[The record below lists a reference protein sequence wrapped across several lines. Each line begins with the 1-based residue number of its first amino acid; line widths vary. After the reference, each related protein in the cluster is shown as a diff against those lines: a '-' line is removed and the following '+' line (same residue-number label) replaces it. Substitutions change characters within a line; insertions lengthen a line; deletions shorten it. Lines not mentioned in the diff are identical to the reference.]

1 MQRIAFLILAAFTLV
16 ACGSEK
22 QSDNSTEQK
31 KEEKKVVNIYSHRH
45 YDVDKE
51 LFTQFENETNIKVNV
66 VKAKANELIEKLKR
80 EGENS
85 SVDLFITADAG
96 NLAKAAENDLLQ
108 SFTSPFLEKTVPQNL
123 KDADNRW
130 YAITKRARVIAYSK
144 DRVAPSEL
152 STYAGL
158 TDEKWDDK
166 VLIRSSSNI
175 YNQSLMASIIAHEGE
190 EAATEWA
197 SGIVENMA
205 RDPQG
210 GDRDQVFAIVA
221 GEGDVAVINTYYMGL
236 LLNSPKEEERK
247 AAEQTGIFFPN
258 QEGRGT
264 HINVSGAGL
273 VKYSPNKEN
282 AIQLIEFLLSEG
294 AQEKYAQ
301 ANYEYP
307 VNPAVEPAE
316 TLQNWGEFKEDTL
329 QLSKLGEYNRE
340 AVMIFNQV
348 GWK

>member
-1 MQRIAFLILAAFTLV
+1 MKRFAFILLATLGLAACNSANQSEGQEEKET
-16 ACGSEK
+16 EK
-22 QSDNSTEQK
+22 Q
-31 KEEKKVVNIYSHRH
+31 VVNIYSHRH

-51 LFTQFENETNIKVNV
+51 LFSQFEEETGIEVNV
-66 VKAKANELIEKLKR
+66 VKAKANELIERLKR

-96 NLAKAAENDLLQ
+96 NLAKAAESGLLQ
-108 SFTSPFLEKTVPQNL
+108 PYSSSFLEKTVPQNL
-123 KDADNRW
+123 KDVDNRW

-144 DRVAPSEL
+144 DRVDPSEL
-152 STYAGL
+152 STYASL
-158 TDEKWDDK
+158 TDDQWKDR

-190 EAATEWA
+190 EKAKTWA
-197 SGIVENMA
+197 SGIVDNMA

-258 QEGRGT
+258 QDGRGT

-282 AIQLIEFLLSEG
+282 AIKLIEFLLSEG

-316 TLQNWGEFKEDTL
+316 TLQKWGDFKEDSL
-329 QLSKLGEYNRE
+329 QLSKLGEFNRE
-340 AVMIFNQV
+340 AVMIFNEV